1 MTGLRAM
8 SRRDPLR
15 LLYLSPVPLGSF
27 AQRPHHFVHW
37 FHQRYDGEVLWVD
50 PGPSRLPRGS
60 DWPRLVK
67 HFQLA
72 GPALGPDW
80 RHAPWL
86 QHAQAKV
93 LPVEPWAWG
102 RRINRTLWRDLLNQ
116 TDAFVTPE
124 TVLVFGK
131 PCALSL
137 ALSQRYPQQR
147 CIFDAMDHM
156 PGFLTGASRLWMV
169 QAERA
174 LAEQADAIWASSHAL
189 AEHHRDHAG
198 KVHLVLNA
206 LTYPHSARVQAQPSG
221 QVLGYLGVIDHW
233 FDWDLITALATAIP
247 QATIELVGPVH
258 VPAPRSLP
266 SNVHCLPPVPQ
277 QQVYQAMQRFDVG
290 LIPFA
295 KNDVTAYVDPVKYY
309 EYRALGLPVL
319 STRFGEMS
327 HRNASDGVYFWDQLI
342 SGEVDIATL
351 IACQPTEGH
360 RQEFCDSNNWERRF
374 DSVAHSLN

>member
-93 LPVEPWAWG
+93 FPVEPWAWG
-102 RRINRTLWRDLLNQ
+102 RRINRNLWRDLLKQ

-156 PGFLTGASRLWMV
+156 PGFLTGVSRRWMV
-169 QAERA
+169 QAE
-174 LAEQADAIWASSHAL
+174 LAMAKQADAIWASSHAL
-189 AEHHRDHAG
+189 AELHNKHAI
-198 KVHLVLNA
+198 KVSLVLNA
-206 LTYPHSARVQAQPSG
+206 LTQPPHFRVKPPSNG
-221 QVLGYLGVIDHW
+221 PVLGYLGVIDRW
-233 FDWDLITALATAIP
+233 FDWQLVIALAKACP
-247 QATIELVGPVH
+247 QATIELIGPIH
-258 VPAPRSLP
+258 TPAPGSLP
-266 SNVHCLPPVPQ
+266 LNVHCMPPVPQ
-277 QQVYQAMQRFDVG
+277 HQVYNAMARFDVG

-295 KNDVTAYVDPVKYY
+295 INDVTAYVDPVKYY

-319 STRFGEMS
+319 STRFGEMN
-327 HRNASDGVYFWDQLI
+327 HRDALDGVYFWEQLLNGDLDV
-342 SGEVDIATL
+342 SDLATCQASETAVQAFCEQNTWVQRFDA
-351 IACQPTEGH
+351 IACTLQ
-360 RQEFCDSNNWERRF
+360 
-374 DSVAHSLN
+374 